1 MTTSNTKMTR
11 VYLYTRY
18 ERFWHWLQA
27 ILIIVL
33 LTTGFEIHGSFSWLG
48 FKLANEIHNV
58 AGLSWL
64 VLFVF
69 FVFWLFTTGQW
80 KQYIPTTKKLFDVI
94 RYYTSGIFKGE
105 PHPVQ
110 KRPEAKHNPL
120 QRLTYLALAALIL
133 PIQMLTGLM
142 YYLYN
147 DWKALGID
155 GIISLDVLAAIH
167 TLCAFALLSFF
178 IIHIYMTT
186 TGHSLTAHIKA
197 MFTGWE
203 DVEDEDEIEDW
214 ERGQNRKVVK

>member
-1 MTTSNTKMTR
+1 MTAQTKMTK

-27 ILIIVL
+27 ILIVVL
-33 LTTGFEIHGSFSWLG
+33 LATGFEIHGTYHWLG
-48 FKLANEIHNV
+48 FKLANEVHNY

-64 VLFVF
+64 ILFVF

-94 RYYTSGIFKGE
+94 RYYSNGIFKGE

-133 PIQMLTGLM
+133 PIQMLTGLV

-147 DWKALGID
+147 DWPELGLTMF
-155 GIISLDVLAAIH
+155 SLDVVAIIH

-186 TGHSLTAHIKA
+186 TGHTLTAHIKA

-203 DVEDEDEIEDW
+203 DVEDESEIEDW
-214 ERGQNRKVVK
+214 ERGQNRAPAEK